1 VTDERPIGEDDL
13 QAYLDGRLDP
23 GRLRT
28 VEVYLDDSPAT
39 AGRVAQEAEHRQ
51 ALRDRLAFK
60 ASEPIPA
67 RLRVAH
73 LMEAGRRPARFRPA
87 AAAAA
92 LVWLAIGLNI
102 GLLGGAFLGE
112 GRPPLRQAAAAS
124 AATDAI
130 TAYRTYVGE
139 RLHPVEVAADQEAH
153 LVQWLSRRVGHPL
166 VAPKLSDQ
174 GYRLIG
180 GRLLPAGAEPAAL
193 FMYQNDAGQRLT
205 LYARSSPVQEET
217 SFRFEARDGVSAFS
231 WIDQGC
237 SYVVTGSIG
246 REELLGVAE
255 AIYRQYE
262 DRGAPALPK
271 HGSL

>member
-1 VTDERPIGEDDL
+1 MTDERPIGEDDL
-13 QAYLDGRLDP
+13 QAHLDGRLDP
-23 GRLRT
+23 GRLRA
-28 VEVYLDDSPAT
+28 VEFYLADSPAM
-39 AGRVAQEAEHRQ
+39 ASRIAQEAEQRQ

-60 ASEPIPA
+60 AAEPIPA

-73 LMEAGRRPARFRPA
+73 LMETGRRPARWRTA
-87 AAAAA
+87 AAGAAIW
-92 LVWLAIGLNI
+92 LSVGLAIGAVGGALLGP
-102 GLLGGAFLGE
+102 GLL
-112 GRPPLRQAAAAS
+112 PLRQASGES
-124 AATDAI
+124 AARDAI

-153 LVQWLSRRVGHPL
+153 LVQWLSRRIGHPL
-166 VAPKLSDQ
+166 VAPKLTDQ

-193 FMYQNDAGQRLT
+193 FMYQNDGGQRLT
-205 LYARSSPVQEET
+205 LYARSSPAQEET

-246 REELLGVAE
+246 REELLAVAE

-262 DRGAPALPK
+262 ERGTPAVPK
-271 HGSL
+271 RSSL